1 MYACE
6 FNLRGLQYRS
16 SLAEQSG
23 VEEPLLGSLKVT
35 QRDSSTALGM
45 TAQTTLAQ
53 SLQNHARVSVPKL
66 KMRCCFPERTKIR
79 STIRHRDLARVQ
91 FSNPRQTMLSQGSST
106 ILRAKR
112 LSKHR
117 PTRDRPLSSPQKSVG
132 PDVNCSG
139 RRWADLDQQ
148 ETARTELLQP
158 PRGAA
163 KIHGSARFAPHAMR
177 PQARP

>member
-91 FSNPRQTMLSQGSST
+91 FSNPQRATLSQGSSP
-106 ILRAKR
+106 ILPAKPP
-112 LSKHR
+112 SKPR
-117 PTRDRPLSSPQKSVG
+117 PMRDCCLSSPQKSVG
-132 PDVNCSG
+132 PD
-139 RRWADLDQQ
+139 
-148 ETARTELLQP
+148 
-158 PRGAA
+158 
-163 KIHGSARFAPHAMR
+163 GSRSNR
-177 PQARP
+177 